1 MYHHHRVVFRV
12 YKAWASSDVCHSCVT
27 FRANNSFTKFEA
39 RSTQAVNTANRLCY
53 SHKWTLSRQALHARC
68 SLGVCIGVRHHDT
81 KYTARNMAAISYI
94 KSATGRT
101 LHYTRYANVRL
112 EIHYDALCKSA
123 TGITRHYPL
132 VLKSV
137 TGNKRHHTWYGKM
150 LPVYIQTIEK
160 KPP

>member
-12 YKAWASSDVCHSCVT
+12 YKAWASSDIC
-27 FRANNSFTKFEA
+27 
-39 RSTQAVNTANRLCY
+39 RLCVVFHVVC
-53 SHKWTLSRQALHARC
+53 SFDISRSVPHGLWVPQNTTVTATNGLCHDKLCTARC
-68 SLGVCIGVRHHDT
+68 ALGVFIGVQHHDAE
-81 KYTARNMAAISYI
+81 YTAQIMAATSYI

-101 LHYTRYANVRL
+101 LHYTRYANMRL